1 MYQPN
6 NNSNPRQKAMKVIS
20 DYTKIGERDFVKSLI
35 PQIVGHGGSFMFWR
49 LPNSDEKN
57 LIVSNSRALM
67 QDEISL
73 EDSKTG
79 FAFSPFNPGQKK
91 FFFNADLI
99 FRFKGD
105 EIADGPDLNNTKY
118 VINDSGEDS
127 EDSPTPYYSTDKKA
141 VAYAGYSELVEAA
154 IRKIESGAIEKIVP
168 SKFKE
173 VELPENFNLLKT
185 FYRLCDKH
193 PNAFVSLVSSPEV
206 GTWLGASPEL
216 LVSIDAEDK
225 FKTIALAGT
234 LPNSAGTNLKSVA
247 WTQKEIEEQALVSRY
262 IINCFKKIR
271 VREYAEHG
279 PRTVVAGNLLHLR
292 TDYEVDM
299 REVNFPQLGSVMLKL
314 LHPTSAVCGM
324 PLDPALDF
332 LQKNEGYD
340 REFYSGFLGP
350 VNFEGE
356 SKLFV
361 NLRCIQLFEK
371 SARIY
376 AGAGVTADSDPIKE
390 AEEVEMKIQTLNQI
404 INS

>member
-1 MYQPN
+1 MT
-6 NNSNPRQKAMKVIS
+6 KGIS
-20 DYTKIGERDFVKSLI
+20 DYTQIGEKAFVKNLI

-57 LIVSNSRALM
+57 LIVCNTGAIF

-73 EDSKTG
+73 EDSKPG
-79 FAFSPFNPGQKK
+79 FAFAPFDPAQQKL
-91 FFFNADLI
+91 FFHADLI
-99 FRFKGD
+99 FRFKGG
-105 EIADGPDLNNTKY
+105 EITEGPDLNNTKY
-118 VINDSGEDS
+118 VANHSSDSSAGS
-127 EDSPTPYYSTDKKA
+127 SAKYYSREKKIA
-141 VAYAGYSELVEAA
+141 ARGGYAGLVEAS
-154 IRKIESGAIEKIVP
+154 IRNIEAGVVEKIVP
-168 SKFKE
+168 STFKE
-173 VELPENFNLLKT
+173 VNLPEDFDLLKT
-185 FYRLCDKH
+185 FYRHCEKH

-216 LVSIDAEDK
+216 LVSIDGQDK

-234 LPNSAGTNLKSVA
+234 LPYASGMNLKSVA

-279 PRTVVAGNLLHLR
+279 PRTVVAGNLVHLR

-299 REVNFPQLGSVMLKL
+299 KEVTFPQLGSVMLKL

-324 PLDPALDF
+324 PLEPSLDF
-332 LQKNEGYD
+332 LKKNEGYD
-340 REFYSGFLGP
+340 REFYSGYLGP
-350 VNFEGE
+350 VNVDGE

-361 NLRCIQLFEK
+361 NLRCIQIFENT
-371 SARIY
+371 ARLY
-376 AGAGVTADSDPIKE
+376 AGAGVTADSDPTKE
-390 AEEVEMKIQTLNQI
+390 SEEVEMKIQTLNQI

>member
-1 MYQPN
+1 M
-6 NNSNPRQKAMKVIS
+6 RAVS

-49 LPNSDEKN
+49 LPNSDEKI
-57 LIVSNSRALM
+57 LIVCNSNALI

-79 FAFSPFNPGQKK
+79 FAFGAFNPSQKK
-91 FFFNADLI
+91 LFFNADLI

-105 EIADGPDLNNTKY
+105 EILEGPDLNNTKY
-118 VINDSGEDS
+118 VIKDSGQES
-127 EDSPTPYYSTDKKA
+127 ESNQTPYYSSNKQVTKHA
-141 VAYAGYSELVEAA
+141 EYFTLAEAA
-154 IRKIESGAIEKIVP
+154 IQKIESGIVEKIVP

-185 FYRLCDKH
+185 FYKLSDKH
-193 PNAFVSLVSSPEV
+193 PNAFVSLLSSPET

-216 LVSIDAEDK
+216 LVSIDAQDK

-234 LPNSAGTNLKSVA
+234 LPYTTGINLKSVA

-271 VREYAEHG
+271 VREYTEHG

-292 TDYEVDM
+292 TDYEIDM
-299 REVNFPQLGSVMLKL
+299 KEVNFPQLGSVMLKL

-324 PLDPALDF
+324 PHEPAMDF
-332 LQKNEGYD
+332 LLKNEGYD

-376 AGAGVTADSDPIKE
+376 AGAGVTVDSDPTKE
-390 AEEVEMKIQTLNQI
+390 TEEVEMKIQSLNQI

>member
-1 MYQPN
+1 
-6 NNSNPRQKAMKVIS
+6 MKGIT
-20 DYTKIGERDFVKSLI
+20 DYTKIGERAFVKSLI
-35 PQIVGHGGSFMFWR
+35 PQIVSHGGSFMFWR
-49 LPNSDEKN
+49 LPNVDEKN
-57 LIVSNSRALM
+57 LIVCNTGALNH
-67 QDEISL
+67 DEISL
-73 EDSKTG
+73 EDSKPG
-79 FAFSPFNPGQKK
+79 FAFAPFDLGQKK
-91 FFFNADLI
+91 LFFNADLI

-105 EIADGPDLNNTKY
+105 EIISGPDLNNTRY
-118 VINDSGEDS
+118 IFDGLNQDSKNEQAS
-127 EDSPTPYYSTDKKA
+127 FYSGDKKIDFHSS
-141 VAYAGYSELVEAA
+141 YSELVEAS
-154 IRKIESGAIEKIVP
+154 IQNIDSGATEKIVP

-173 VELPENFNLLKT
+173 VDLPDNFDLLKT
-185 FYRLCDKH
+185 FYRLCEKH
-193 PNAFVSLVSSPEV
+193 PNAFVSLVSSPDV

-234 LPNSAGTNLKSVA
+234 LPYTHGMNLKSVA

-279 PRTVVAGNLLHLR
+279 PRTVIAGSLLHFR

-299 REVNFPQLGSVMLKL
+299 KEVNFPQLGSVMLKL

-324 PLDPALDF
+324 PLEPALNF
-332 LQKNEGYD
+332 LKKNEGYD

-350 VNFEGE
+350 VNFNGE

-361 NLRCIQLFEK
+361 NLRCFQIFENT
-371 SARIY
+371 ARIY
-376 AGAGVTADSDPIKE
+376 AGAGVTADSDPAKE
-390 AEEVEMKIQTLNQI
+390 SEEVDMKIQSLNQI

>member
-1 MYQPN
+1 
-6 NNSNPRQKAMKVIS
+6 MKVAS
-20 DYTKIGERDFVKSLI
+20 NYNKIGEKEFVKNLI

-49 LPNSDEKN
+49 LPNTDEKN
-57 LIVSNSRALM
+57 LIVCNSSALM
-67 QDEISL
+67 LDEISL
-73 EDSKTG
+73 EDLKSG
-79 FAFSPFNPGQKK
+79 FAFSPFDPAQKK
-91 FFFNADLI
+91 LFFNADLV

-105 EIADGPDLNNTKY
+105 EILDGPDLNNTKY
-118 VINDSGEDS
+118 VIKGSGQDL
-127 EDSPTPYYSTDKKA
+127 DNNQTPYYSRNKEVITHN
-141 VAYAGYSELVEAA
+141 GYLALVEEA
-154 IRKIESGAIEKIVP
+154 IHKIESGEIEKIVP

-193 PNAFVSLVSSPEV
+193 PNAFVSLVSSPET

-216 LVSIDAEDK
+216 LVSIDAQDK

-234 LPNSAGTNLKSVA
+234 LPYTTGINLKSVA
-247 WTQKEIEEQALVSRY
+247 WTQKEIEEQALVCRY

-292 TDYEVDM
+292 TDYEIDLK
-299 REVNFPQLGSVMLKL
+299 EVNFPQLGSVMLKL

-324 PLDPALDF
+324 PHIPAMEF

-371 SARIY
+371 SAKIY

>member
-1 MYQPN
+1 MKGI
-6 NNSNPRQKAMKVIS
+6 SN
-20 DYTKIGERDFVKSLI
+20 YTKIGEKAFVKSLF

-57 LIVSNSRALM
+57 LIICNTGALM
-67 QDEISL
+67 HDEISL

-79 FAFSPFNPGQKK
+79 FAFAPFDPSQKK
-91 FFFNADLI
+91 LFFNADLI

-105 EIADGPDLNNTKY
+105 EITDGPDLNNTKY
-118 VINDSGEDS
+118 VIKDSGQNPES
-127 EDSPTPYYSTDKKA
+127 SQTPYYSTKKKTIA
-141 VAYAGYSELVEAA
+141 HPGYLELVEAS
-154 IRKIESGAIEKIVP
+154 IRKIETGAIEKIVP

-173 VELPENFNLLKT
+173 VELPENFDLLKT
-185 FYRLCDKH
+185 FYRLCEKH
-193 PNAFVSLVSSPEV
+193 PNAFVSLVSSPEI

-216 LVSIDAEDK
+216 LVSIDAQEK

-234 LPNSAGTNLKSVA
+234 LPHSAQINLKSVA

-271 VREYAEHG
+271 VREYDEHG

-292 TDYEVDM
+292 TDYEVNM
-299 REVNFPQLGSVMLKL
+299 KEINFPQLGSVMLKL

-324 PLDPALDF
+324 PLEPALDF

-350 VNFEGE
+350 VNYEGE

-390 AEEVEMKIQTLNQI
+390 TEEVEMKIQTLTQI

>member
-1 MYQPN
+1 
-6 NNSNPRQKAMKVIS
+6 MKVIS
-20 DYTKIGERDFVKSLI
+20 DYTKISEKDFVKSLI
-35 PQIVGHGGSFMFWR
+35 PQIVDHGGSFMFWQF
-49 LPNSDEKN
+49 PNTDEKN
-57 LIVSNSRALM
+57 LIVCNSNALM

-73 EDSKTG
+73 EESKTG
-79 FAFSPFNPGQKK
+79 FVFSPFNPNQKK
-91 FFFNADLI
+91 LFFNADLI
-99 FRFKGD
+99 FRFKGS
-105 EIADGPDLNNTKY
+105 EISDGPDLNNTKY
-118 VINDSGEDS
+118 IIKDSGQDS
-127 EDSPTPYYSTDKKA
+127 YTSHTPYYSMNKKVGGHSKYLA
-141 VAYAGYSELVEAA
+141 LVEAA
-154 IRKIESGAIEKIVP
+154 IQKIEAGEAEKIVP

-173 VELPENFNLLKT
+173 VELPENFNVLKT
-185 FYRLCDKH
+185 FYRLCEKH
-193 PNAFVSLVSSPEV
+193 PNAFVSLVSSPET
-206 GTWLGASPEL
+206 GSWLGASPEL
-216 LVSIDAEDK
+216 LVSIDADDK

-234 LPNSAGTNLKSVA
+234 LPYSRGTNLKTVA

-299 REVNFPQLGSVMLKL
+299 KEVNFPQLGSVMLKL

-324 PLDPALDF
+324 PHEPAMDF

-340 REFYSGFLGP
+340 REYYSGFLGP

-376 AGAGVTADSDPIKE
+376 AGAGVTADSNPTKE
-390 AEEVEMKIQTLNQI
+390 TEEVEMKIQTLNQI

>member
-1 MYQPN
+1 MKGI
-6 NNSNPRQKAMKVIS
+6 SN
-20 DYTKIGERDFVKSLI
+20 YTKIGEKAFVKSLF

-57 LIVSNSRALM
+57 LIICNTGALM
-67 QDEISL
+67 HDEISL

-79 FAFSPFNPGQKK
+79 FAFAPFDPSQKK
-91 FFFNADLI
+91 LFFNADLI

-105 EIADGPDLNNTKY
+105 EITDGPDLNNTKY
-118 VINDSGEDS
+118 VIKDSGQNPES
-127 EDSPTPYYSTDKKA
+127 SQTPYYSTKKKTIA
-141 VAYAGYSELVEAA
+141 HPGYLELVEAS
-154 IRKIESGAIEKIVP
+154 IRKIETGAIEKIVP

-173 VELPENFNLLKT
+173 VELPENFDLLKT
-185 FYRLCDKH
+185 FYRLCEKH
-193 PNAFVSLVSSPEV
+193 PNAFVSLVSSPEI

-216 LVSIDAEDK
+216 LVSIDAQEK

-234 LPNSAGTNLKSVA
+234 LPHSAQINLKSVA

-292 TDYEVDM
+292 TDYEVNM
-299 REVNFPQLGSVMLKL
+299 KEINFPQLGSVMLKL

-324 PLDPALDF
+324 PLEPALDF

-350 VNFEGE
+350 VNYEGE

-390 AEEVEMKIQTLNQI
+390 TEEVEMKIQTLTQI